1 MKLLLVG
8 AGGHARTVVDAL
20 TDNGHE
26 VLAYTAL
33 APSPW
38 LEAPYLSDDDARP
51 EDFEGFVMGV
61 GGVMGAGLATRL
73 KLFRAYEARGFEAVT
88 VIHSTAYVAP
98 GAAVADG
105 ATILARAA
113 VNPGAVIGA
122 AAILNTGAIVEHDVR
137 IGAGAH
143 IAPGAIVLGA
153 AQVGDSAMIGAGAV
167 ILPGGEVIEGDL
179 VPALRRHPL

>member
-26 VLAYTAL
+26 ILAYTAL
-33 APSPW
+33 TPSKWLDAPF
-38 LEAPYLSDDDARP
+38 LTDAEAEPG
-51 EDFEGFVMGV
+51 DFDGFVMGV
-61 GGVMGAGLATRL
+61 GGVMGDMLASRL

-88 VIHSTAYVAP
+88 LIHSTAYVAP
-98 GAAVADG
+98 GAAIADG
-105 ATILARAA
+105 ATILPKAA

-137 IGAGAH
+137 IGAGVH
-143 IAPGAIVLGA
+143 VAPGAVVLGA
-153 AQVGDSAMIGAGAV
+153 AQVGENAMIGAGAV
-167 ILPGGEVIEGDL
+167 VLPGGEVIEGDL